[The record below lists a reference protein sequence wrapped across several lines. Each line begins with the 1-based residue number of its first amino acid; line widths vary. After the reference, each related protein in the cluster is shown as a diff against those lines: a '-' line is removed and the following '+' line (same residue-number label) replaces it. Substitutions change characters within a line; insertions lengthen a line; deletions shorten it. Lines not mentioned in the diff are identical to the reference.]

1 MNKEKYIEL
10 FEYLS
15 YLFCFLMP
23 IFLYIPI
30 YCVPLLLQLLGFIKI
45 ALISFIILILLSVF
59 ILIYATVQFFI
70 ATYNLDAKL
79 RNRCVAIWITIG
91 SLTVISTIIANLI
104 NIL

>member
-1 MNKEKYIEL
+1 MNKEKCIES

-15 YLFCFLMP
+15 YIFCFLIP

-30 YCVPLLLQLLGFIKI
+30 YCIPLLLQLFGLTKI
-45 ALISFIILILLSVF
+45 ALISFILLISLSVF

-70 ATYNLDAKL
+70 AIYNLDAKL
-79 RNRCVAIWITIG
+79 KNRCVAIWITIG